1 MTQKELS
8 YVEDAIEH
16 EKNIISIIDV
26 TLKKI
31 ENENLIN
38 FFDEELKLHEE
49 TKEKLINMMEEKAHE
64 W

>member
-64 W
+64 

>member
-16 EKNIISIIDV
+16 EKNIISIIDE

-31 ENENLIN
+31 ENENLII
-38 FFDEELKLHEE
+38 FFNEELKLHEE

-64 W
+64 

>member
-16 EKNIISIIDV
+16 EKNIISIIDE

-38 FFDEELKLHEE
+38 FFNEELKLHEE

-64 W
+64 